1 MAKICQRDCHCPQNA
16 VSLELFVAFWHLQ
29 HVSKRQRKW
38 IRQKLL
44 SWEKTKVDQEKLGT
58 IENSEDR
65 KRRKRAGKR
74 RKRAG
79 KGGKTAEKDG
89 LWTLRS
95 KSCRKHAQK
104 VVSRILSLLVFF
116 LPWNF
121 VESCNPSDSMSMKAN
136 ASNVQLWTH
145 IYCIYCI
152 YSRACFLHCF
162 SCSVHYIGKS

>member
-1 MAKICQRDCHCPQNA
+1 MLSHWNCLLLFGICSMFPKGNGSEYDKNCCHEKKQRYTRENM
-16 VSLELFVAFWHLQ
+16 
-29 HVSKRQRKW
+29 
-38 IRQKLL
+38 
-44 SWEKTKVDQEKLGT
+44 EKLKIQRT
-58 IENSEDR
+58 ENG
-65 KRRKRAGKR
+65 GKGR
-74 RKRAG
+74 ETAE

-152 YSRACFLHCF
+152 YSRACFLHWF
-162 SCSVHYIGKS
+162 SCSAHYIGKS

>member
-1 MAKICQRDCHCPQNA
+1 MAKICQRDCHCPRNA
-16 VSLELFVAFWHLQ
+16 VSLELCVAFWHLQ
-29 HVSKRQRKW
+29 HVSKRQQKW

-44 SWEKTKVDQEKLGT
+44 SWEKNKGKPGKTWKNWKFRGQKTAEKG
-58 IENSEDR
+58 
-65 KRRKRAGKR
+65 GKT
-74 RKRAG
+74 AE

-121 VESCNPSDSMSMKAN
+121 VESCNPSGSMSMKAN

>member
-1 MAKICQRDCHCPQNA
+1 MLSHWNCLLLFGICSMFPKGNGSEYDKNCCH
-16 VSLELFVAFWHLQ
+16 
-29 HVSKRQRKW
+29 
-38 IRQKLL
+38 
-44 SWEKTKVDQEKLGT
+44 EKTKVNQEKH
-58 IENSEDR
+58 
-65 KRRKRAGKR
+65 GKTKKNWKFR
-74 RKRAG
+74 GQKTAE
-79 KGGKTAEKDG
+79 KGRKTAEKDG

-152 YSRACFLHCF
+152 YSRACFLRCF